1 MFYRDIFA
9 APGSAQ
15 SAPRGM
21 RSRQAR
27 LFWCRFIL
35 GTKFHRPH
43 YTAVEMVPRE
53 WTMPSG
59 KDFEEYARD
68 CVRLAQQADSP
79 ELRDQLLAM
88 AREWMEAFMTE
99 DAAAEATSLE

>member
-1 MFYRDIFA
+1 
-9 APGSAQ
+9 
-15 SAPRGM
+15 
-21 RSRQAR
+21 
-27 LFWCRFIL
+27 
-35 GTKFHRPH
+35 
-43 YTAVEMVPRE
+43 
-53 WTMPSG
+53 MPSG

>member
-1 MFYRDIFA
+1 
-9 APGSAQ
+9 
-15 SAPRGM
+15 
-21 RSRQAR
+21 
-27 LFWCRFIL
+27 
-35 GTKFHRPH
+35 
-43 YTAVEMVPRE
+43 
-53 WTMPSG
+53 MPSG

-88 AREWMEAFMTE
+88 AREWMAAFMTE